1 MLWMFILMSHAVLL
15 IKTENMSKLVKSILK
30 SMQHAFTHA
39 IPADGYFPSQ
49 LIVGS
54 VSEWMYDVAGC
65 LLERT
70 LPWQREHGPDLN
82 KKNKNVQTR
91 ELQCRLYI
99 QVLRFQYSILFP
111 WFHLFSTFFLP
122 LGSLP
127 ILFRRFPLHWK
138 YLQILICQLFHLV
151 HGTSICSQFWGCKC
165 SYRRW

>member
-1 MLWMFILMSHAVLL
+1 MSHALLL
-15 IKTENMSKLVKSILK
+15 IKTENIYKLVKSIMK

-91 ELQCRLYI
+91 EFQCRLY
-99 QVLRFQYSILFP
+99 SIHSSFEVSRLE
-111 WFHLFSTFFLP
+111 T
-122 LGSLP
+122 
-127 ILFRRFPLHWK
+127 
-138 YLQILICQLFHLV
+138 
-151 HGTSICSQFWGCKC
+151 
-165 SYRRW
+165 